1 MGSVLTMHRSSRPTV
16 LVTGGG
22 GFLGGAIGVALGT
35 AGMRTHVTWRASP
48 PPRGLAAHRVE
59 VDDIDQVTALIGEVD
74 PDIVINAIG
83 GPYRPSTTTQRSDA
97 WRDSPIATSTLLEAC
112 RDREVRFI
120 HLASSHEYTP
130 SAAPHHETSPTDPVS
145 LRGVTSLAATGAVRV
160 WAADTGAPT
169 VILRPFSVYGPG
181 ESGDRVIPT
190 VLRAA
195 LDGTPFRT
203 TTAHCYRDFVF
214 VGDVAAAVVMAC
226 RDAVTGE
233 FNLGS
238 GVGTSVS
245 QLVRA
250 AEFVTGRTITVL
262 EGEFEQR
269 PWDRAYWVA
278 DPARAAAV
286 LGWKA
291 ETALIDGLRRSLP

>member
-1 MGSVLTMHRSSRPTV
+1 MQRSSRPTV

-22 GFLGGAIGVALGT
+22 GFLGGAIGVALGN
-35 AGMRTHVTWRASP
+35 AGMSTHVTWRTSP
-48 PPRGLAAHRVE
+48 PPGGLPAHRVE
-59 VDDIDQVTALIGEVD
+59 VDDIDQVTTLIGEVD

-83 GPYRPSTTTQRSDA
+83 GPHRPSTAAQRSDA
-97 WRDSPIATSTLLEAC
+97 WRDSPIATWTLLEAC
-112 RDREVRFI
+112 RGREMRFI

-130 SAAPHHETSPTDPVS
+130 SAAPHHETSPTNPVS
-145 LRGVTSLAATGAVRV
+145 LRGVTSLAATGAVRL

-181 ESGDRVIPT
+181 EPGDRVVPT

-195 LDGTPFRT
+195 LGGTPFRT

-214 VGDVAAAVVMAC
+214 VGDIAAAVMTAC
-226 RDAVTGE
+226 RDTVTGE

-245 QLVRA
+245 QLVGA

-269 PWDRAYWVA
+269 PWDRDYWVA